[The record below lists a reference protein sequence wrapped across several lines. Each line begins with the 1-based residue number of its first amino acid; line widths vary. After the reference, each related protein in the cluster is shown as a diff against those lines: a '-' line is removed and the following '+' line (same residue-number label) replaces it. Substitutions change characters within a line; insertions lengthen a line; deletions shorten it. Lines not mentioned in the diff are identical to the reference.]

1 MSIMFFE
8 DCLSFSHDIWT
19 IYIMFF
25 LWLNDVHCI
34 FRWSTCCIQS
44 CMRIHQSVVR
54 HESFV
59 QTRKYWLET
68 KKQNKTKQ
76 KSEKTKRN
84 LLLFEN
90 SIWCELSSLEMIN
103 LGIPILFVELMLV
116 EFSFNVINISFESSK
131 AIVCFYWK
139 TSD

>member
-1 MSIMFFE
+1 LIAQMSIMFFE

-68 KKQNKTKQ
+68 KKQNKRARKQ
-76 KSEKTKRN
+76 KRN

-90 SIWCELSSLEMIN
+90 GIWCELSSLEMIN
-103 LGIPILFVELMLV
+103 LRYTYLICWVNVGWIFFQWNQYKFWEL
-116 EFSFNVINISFESSK
+116 
-131 AIVCFYWK
+131 
-139 TSD
+139 